1 MSAPSSESEILALPP
16 VEDIKL
22 VRLAQNL
29 RNNMTK
35 EEVIL
40 WQHIRNRQIENTKF
54 RRQQQIG
61 AYICDFV
68 SFERR
73 IVIELDGGQ
82 HNQNSQ
88 LLKDET
94 RDAWLT
100 SKGYKVLRFWN
111 NEINNNLENVL
122 FKNKK
127 YNIRMSSP

>member
-1 MSAPSSESEILALPP
+1 MHVSPSSESEILALPP

-100 SKGYKVLRFWN
+100 SKGYKSITL
-111 NEINNNLENVL
+111 LE
-122 FKNKK
+122 
-127 YNIRMSSP
+127 

>member
-1 MSAPSSESEILALPP
+1 
-16 VEDIKL
+16 
-22 VRLAQNL
+22 
-29 RNNMTK
+29 MTK

-122 FKNKK
+122 LK
-127 YNIRMSSP
+127 IRNTILECPPLEGRTGIFNSEEG